1 MFYSTSTTR
10 GNSACA
16 SAECRVGWEES
27 GKGRGL
33 DLELTLTFAQYSYM
47 RITYTM
53 RAQTIFFVINISFI
67 IFTFRLYF
75 FYFMAIVVDLF
86 YLLILFR

>member
-1 MFYSTSTTR
+1 
-10 GNSACA
+10 
-16 SAECRVGWEES
+16 
-27 GKGRGL
+27 
-33 DLELTLTFAQYSYM
+33 M

-53 RAQTIFFVINISFI
+53 RAQTVFFVINISFI

-86 YLLILFR
+86 YLLICLDRLQRYVFIRPEGLRLHRRLEGRSPTGKQLI